1 MIDTETTGL
10 DPLDGHRVVE
20 IGAVALV
27 NRSLTGQT
35 YHCYLCPER
44 SVPANALAVHGL
56 STEFLADKPV
66 FGAVADDFPLF
77 VRHVPL
83 VAHNAGFD
91 ITFLNGEL
99 ARRSQAAD
107 RYRAR
112 G

>member
-1 MIDTETTGL
+1 
-10 DPLDGHRVVE
+10 
-20 IGAVALV
+20 
-27 NRSLTGQT
+27 
-35 YHCYLCPER
+35 
-44 SVPANALAVHGL
+44 VHGL
-56 STEFLADKPV
+56 SAEFLADKPV
-66 FGAVADDFPLF
+66 FGAMAHEFLAF
-77 VRHVPL
+77 VGHVPL